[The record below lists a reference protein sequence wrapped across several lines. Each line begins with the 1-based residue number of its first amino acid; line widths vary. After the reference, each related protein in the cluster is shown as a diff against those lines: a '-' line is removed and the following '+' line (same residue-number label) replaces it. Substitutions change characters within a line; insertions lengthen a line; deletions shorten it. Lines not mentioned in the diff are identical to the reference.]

1 MNLCCCFVGARQ
13 QRLVVPLVV
22 ARSSITASLREPPPP
37 LSSSLSWSTFQTSA
51 CEHFRSYATVFFE
64 YSLLR
69 AVRAVDN
76 KRGGVCFIKRPS
88 AQLGLIHEE
97 QRSINSRHGGG

>member
-1 MNLCCCFVGARQ
+1 MNLCCCFVGARP

-69 AVRAVDN
+69 AVRAADN
-76 KRGGVCFIKRPS
+76 KRGGYAS
-88 AQLGLIHEE
+88 
-97 QRSINSRHGGG
+97 SRGRVRN